1 MADPLAKRYGGVVC
15 DLDGV
20 VRRGSAAVPYAVE
33 QLTALTSPVVYAT
46 NNASLTPEDVAG
58 ELLGLGLPVGPDNVV
73 TSSQA
78 AAAYLASRFP
88 AGAPVLAVGG
98 PGVAAA
104 LAEVGLTP
112 VATAE
117 AGVVAV
123 LQGYGPNVTALD
135 LAEAS
140 YAIEGGATWVATNRD
155 ATLPTHRGIA
165 PGNGALLGAVAT
177 ATGRQPSASAGKPE
191 PPLYDLSVTRLGV
204 PKSDVLAIGDRLD
217 TDILGAMAA
226 GLDSLWVLTGVDD
239 LVTFATAPGR
249 PAPTYAARD
258 LRALARP
265 PLAARPKGQEWV
277 CDTVRL
283 SVTWERGD
291 AIVHRSS
298 TPDGADALVTTAVAA
313 LVHGRDVVGAPAG
326 VLVRV
331 ATTVAEDLVRLATE
345 PDGVTAQ

>member
-1 MADPLAKRYGGVVC
+1 MAETLAERYTGVVC

-20 VRRGSAAVPYAVE
+20 VRRGSVAVPYAVE
-33 QLTALTSPVVYAT
+33 QLSALTSSVVYAT

-58 ELLGLGLPVGPDNVV
+58 QLVGLGLAARPEQVV

-78 AAAYLASRFP
+78 AAAYAASLFP
-88 AGAPVLAVGG
+88 PGAPVLAVGG

-104 LAEVGLTP
+104 LLEVGLAP

-117 AGVVAV
+117 QGVVAV
-123 LQGYGPNVTALD
+123 LQGYGPEVTALD

-140 YAIEGGATWVATNRD
+140 YAIEDGATWLATNRD
-155 ATLPTHRGIA
+155 ATLPTHRGLA

-177 ATGRQPSASAGKPE
+177 ATGRQPNASAGKPE

-239 LVTFATAPGR
+239 LVTLATAPGR

-258 LRALARP
+258 LRALGRP
-265 PLAARPKGQEWV
+265 PVVPREQAGDWV
-277 CDTVRL
+277 CGTVRL
-283 SVTWERGD
+283 SVAWGHGD
-291 AIVHRSS
+291 ALVRCSGR
-298 TPDGADALVTTAVAA
+298 DDADALVGLATAA
-313 LVHGRDVVGAPAG
+313 LVHGRDVLGAPAE

-331 ATTVAEDLVRLATE
+331 ATTVAEHLVRLAAE
-345 PDGVTAQ
+345 PGGVPAQ